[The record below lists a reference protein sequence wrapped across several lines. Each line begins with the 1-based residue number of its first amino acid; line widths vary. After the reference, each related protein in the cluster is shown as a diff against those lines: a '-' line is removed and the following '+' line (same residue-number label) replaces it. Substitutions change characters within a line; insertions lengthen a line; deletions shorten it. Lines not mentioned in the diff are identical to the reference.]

1 VHRYWQAVAA
11 AAAAAAAYKAAKI
24 DGRRRVV
31 PGTTWTTN

>member
-11 AAAAAAAYKAAKI
+11 AAAAAAYKAAKI
-24 DGRRRVV
+24 NGRRRVV